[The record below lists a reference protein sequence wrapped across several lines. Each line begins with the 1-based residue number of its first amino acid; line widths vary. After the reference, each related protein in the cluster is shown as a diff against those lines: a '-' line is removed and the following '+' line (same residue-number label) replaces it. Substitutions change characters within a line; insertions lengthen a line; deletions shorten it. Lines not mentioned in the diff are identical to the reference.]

1 MQQLDLTQEQEPELE
16 EVEGGVIELDPAGD
30 ASEGLA
36 ELEAEIEKT
45 AEGFRVR
52 GFKCT
57 KCGLAHG
64 HDTDKHRAS
73 DSFAMT
79 HEEAGAMD
87 FNPNCHCGAHA
98 LAHGRG
104 PNSVDR
110 AEARET
116 AGKAPVPESVQ
127 RQLR

>member
-16 EVEGGVIELDPAGD
+16 EVEGGVIELDLAGD
-30 ASEGLA
+30 TSEGLA

-45 AEGFRVR
+45 AERFRVR

-79 HEEAGAMD
+79 HEEAGAME

-98 LAHGRG
+98 LASGRG

-110 AEARET
+110 EEAHET

>member
-1 MQQLDLTQEQEPELE
+1 LQELDLTQDQKPELE
-16 EVEGGVIELDPAGD
+16 EVEGGVIQLDPAED
-30 ASEGLA
+30 ASEGLS
-36 ELEAEIEKT
+36 ELEAEIEAT
-45 AEGFRVR
+45 AEGFSVR

-73 DSFAMT
+73 DTFAMT
-79 HEEAGAMD
+79 HDEAGQMD

-104 PNSVDR
+104 PNSVNR
-110 AEARET
+110 SEARAT
-116 AGKAPVPESVQ
+116 ADSAPVPESVQ
-127 RQLR
+127 QELR

>member
-1 MQQLDLTQEQEPELE
+1 MQELDLTQEQEPELE
-16 EVEGGVIELDPAGD
+16 EVEGGIIEIDPAED

-36 ELEAEIEKT
+36 ELESEIEAT
-45 AEGFRVR
+45 AEGFSVR

-73 DSFAMT
+73 DSFAMN
-79 HEEAGAMD
+79 HEEAGAME
-87 FNPNCHCGAHA
+87 FNPNCHCGVHA

-104 PNSVDR
+104 PNSVNRSD
-110 AEARET
+110 ARST
-116 AGKAPVPESVQ
+116 ADGAPVPESVQ
-127 RQLR
+127 QELR